1 VPQPTQRVSQLT
13 QGLLVVDVSLADF
26 LDWLGA
32 QPGEHPALHGL
43 LAVMVRDYLVALTD
57 AGVESGELPPEPPG
71 PRLQA
76 LRDRLKVT
84 GPYQAVLGHIVL
96 CW

>member
-1 VPQPTQRVSQLT
+1 
-13 QGLLVVDVSLADF
+13 
-26 LDWLGA
+26 
-32 QPGEHPALHGL
+32 
-43 LAVMVRDYLVALTD
+43 MVRDYLVALTD

-71 PRLQA
+71 ARLQA

>member
-1 VPQPTQRVSQLT
+1 MYMH
-13 QGLLVVDVSLADF
+13 GKKE
-26 LDWLGA
+26 A
-32 QPGEHPALHGL
+32 Q
-43 LAVMVRDYLVALTD
+43 VRSSTIYKIFT
-57 AGVESGELPPEPPG
+57 
-71 PRLQA
+71 A